1 MKCANTL
8 IMDDNVHRIT
18 QWTHTKFYVRN
29 WGICVCI
36 CVRER
41 EREWGRKGGK
51 EREFEETVLKEIK
64 QAVV

>member
-1 MKCANTL
+1 
-8 IMDDNVHRIT
+8 MDPYKIPC
-18 QWTHTKFYVRN
+18 KKLGYL
-29 WGICVCI
+29 CVYM